1 MAEAWRLT
9 ARFPLGGRFEL
20 WESGARSPGNG
31 MGNGNVIDLAAHRA
45 ARAGRSAGAA
55 TRAPVPVSFYFDL
68 ACPFSYLAAERAER
82 LLPGA
87 RWQPVLADALHAADP
102 WSDPGLAALAAAR
115 AVELRLALVWPA
127 RRPRQALQAMRA
139 AAYAC
144 EQGRGPAF
152 ATAALRL
159 AFCGG
164 FDLSDPEVLAEAAG
178 SSAVDLDGCLRAAA
192 DTGRDGALEATGRR
206 LLAHGA
212 DRMPVVALGEVL
224 YSGESGIDGAALALR
239 AAAAAATPAAR

>member
-1 MAEAWRLT
+1 
-9 ARFPLGGRFEL
+9 
-20 WESGARSPGNG
+20 

-45 ARAGRSAGAA
+45 ARATRSAAVE
-55 TRAPVPVSFYFDL
+55 RARLPVSFHFDL

-87 RWQPVLADALHAADP
+87 RWQPVLADTLQAADP
-102 WSDPGLAALAAAR
+102 WSDPELAELAAGRAA
-115 AVELRLALVWPA
+115 ELRLALVWPA
-127 RRPRQALQAMRA
+127 RRPRQALRAMRA
-139 AAYAC
+139 AAFAC

-178 SSAVDLDGCLRAAA
+178 SSGVDLDGCLRAAA
-192 DTGRDGALEATGRR
+192 DAGRDGALEAPGRR
-206 LLAHGA
+206 LLARGA
-212 DRMPVVALGEVL
+212 DRLPVVALGDVL
-224 YSGESGIDGAALALR
+224 YTGESGVDCAALALR
-239 AAAAAATPAAR
+239 AAVAAAATPAAR